1 MAILPIII
9 WPDAR
14 LTTVC
19 SEINGDV
26 SVLAADMLETMY
38 AAPGRGLAA
47 PQVGVLLRLFVMDC
61 TWKDGTY
68 APRVLI
74 NPELLW
80 TSSETVIGPEGCLSL
95 PGMTSQIARPA
106 SVRMRWLDLAD
117 VVCEETFIGFAAIC
131 AQHELD
137 HLNGVL
143 TLDHLDPA
151 ARALAESTQ
160 R

>member
-1 MAILPIII
+1 MAVLPIIC

-26 SVLAADMLETMY
+26 SALAADMLETMY

-74 NPELLW
+74 NPQLLW
-80 TSSETVIGPEGCLSL
+80 AYQKPELVQKAACLC
-95 PGMTSQIARPA
+95 RVFPA
-106 SVRMRWLDLAD
+106 K
-117 VVCEETFIGFAAIC
+117 F
-131 AQHELD
+131 
-137 HLNGVL
+137 
-143 TLDHLDPA
+143 PA
-151 ARALAESTQ
+151 PLR
-160 R
+160 

>member
-1 MAILPIII
+1 MAILPIIC

-26 SVLAADMLETMY
+26 SALAADMLDTMY

-61 TWKDGTY
+61 TWKDGIY

-74 NPELLW
+74 NPKVLW
-80 TSSETVIGPEGCLSL
+80 VSPETEVGPEGCLSL
-95 PGMTSQIARPA
+95 PGITSQILRPV
-106 SVRMRWLDLAD
+106 SVRMRWLDLNGII
-117 VVCEETFIGFAAIC
+117 CEETFIDFTAIC

-143 TLDHLDPA
+143 TFDHLDSA
-151 ARALAESTQ
+151 NRALAESAL